1 MSPLQWLSRFR
12 ARPKVPRLQVVI
24 FTRQLASMLASGVT
38 LLVALGVLGEQS
50 ESPEFNKV
58 IRKIS
63 DMINS
68 GIRLS
73 VALAEHPQVFSRIY
87 CVMVQIGE
95 QTGQLEDMLERLA
108 DWMERDENLRMR
120 ITKALTYPAFVCGLA
135 VVLTLALFYTVVPSF
150 LGIFEEM
157 GVELPLPTRIVKFIA
172 DSITSP
178 SSWLVGSAALCGGY
192 YFINTHLARPGAWVE
207 PYRFL
212 LKIPVVG
219 PMMLYGALARLTGTL
234 GVLLESGMDLPK
246 AVRMAVLAS
255 AQPIWE
261 ADLDPLTESIKQG
274 NPLSQHLSLRNDI
287 YPTAL
292 TQMILAGE
300 ESAQLA
306 ELTGRAGAYYEVE
319 LGFHIDTLSAV
330 MEPVLMAGV
339 SLVVGGIVIALFL
352 PLYGFLS
359 NLGMG

>member
-1 MSPLQWLSRFR
+1 MSPQQWLTRFR
-12 ARPKVPRLQVVI
+12 LRPKVPRLQVVL
-24 FTRQLASMLASGVT
+24 FTRQLASMLGSGVT
-38 LLVALGVLGEQS
+38 LLTALSVLGEQS
-50 ESPEFNKV
+50 DSPEFHKV
-58 IRKIS
+58 VRKMS

-68 GIRLS
+68 GIRFS
-73 VALAEHPQVFSRIY
+73 VALSEHPQAFSRIY

-108 DWMERDENLRMR
+108 DWLERDANLRMR

-135 VVLTLALFYTVVPSF
+135 VLLTLGLFYTVVPSF
-150 LGIFEEM
+150 LNIFEEM
-157 GVELPLPTRIVKFIA
+157 GVDLPLPTKIVKFVA
-172 DSITSP
+172 DSLTSP
-178 SSWLVGSAALCGGY
+178 SAWLVGSAALCGGY
-192 YFINTHLARPGAWVE
+192 YFFAMHLSRPGAWVE
-207 PYRFL
+207 PYRLL
-212 LKIPVVG
+212 LKVPVLG
-219 PMMLYGALARLTGTL
+219 SMMQFGALARLTGTL
-234 GVLLESGMDLPK
+234 GVLLESGMDLPR

-261 ADLDPLTESIKQG
+261 SDLDALTESIKQG
-274 NPLSQHLSLRNDI
+274 NPLSEHFSLRDDI

-306 ELTGRAGAYYEVE
+306 ELTTRAGAYYEVE
-319 LGFHIDTLSAV
+319 LSFHIDTLSSL

-339 SLVVGGIVIALFL
+339 SLVVGSIVIALFL